1 MTARRDSVSVF
12 RLFVYGTL
20 QDDTLVHRL
29 IGRPLPGQPATL
41 DGFHRMI
48 DPAIGYPVVHRAT
61 GQRVDGKLLDGL
73 DDRALQAF
81 DAYEGD
87 RYRRTVVQVRT
98 RDGHAVDA
106 FVYVPANSSRPG

>member
-1 MTARRDSVSVF
+1 MTARRDGVGVS

-29 IGRPLPGQPATL
+29 IGRPLSGQPATL
-41 DGFHRMI
+41 DGFHRII
-48 DPAIGYPVVHRAT
+48 DPSIGYPVVHQAP
-61 GQRVDGKLLDGL
+61 GGRVDGTLLDGL
-73 DDRALQAF
+73 DEGALHTL

-98 RDGHAVDA
+98 GDGQAVEA
-106 FVYVPANSSRPG
+106 FVYVPADANYR